1 MSRHTKKRH
10 GNGSSNQ
17 NVPPWTLDLAEPP
30 ESGNVEGQDPE
41 TPEQELLEPETGQ
54 MEGPMEELG
63 NTENLGASETPETP
77 TLEDPPLENP
87 PPLEQEKPRKRN
99 VPRLLTVDQFLRRAG
114 MDRATSD
121 LVLSLY
127 GTKIM
132 SLADWES
139 ETGALLE
146 KKIW

>member
-1 MSRHTKKRH
+1 
-10 GNGSSNQ
+10 
-17 NVPPWTLDLAEPP
+17 
-30 ESGNVEGQDPE
+30 
-41 TPEQELLEPETGQ
+41 
-54 MEGPMEELG
+54 MEEPTEEPG
-63 NTENLGASETPETP
+63 NTENRETPETP
-77 TLEDPPLENP
+77 TPEDPPLENS
-87 PPLEQEKPRKRN
+87 PLPEQEKPRKRR

-139 ETGALLE
+139 ETGALLK
-146 KKIW
+146 KKIF